1 MLVYHLIDGSF
12 FIINLLFYLLFISL
26 FSRLKVFDSIL
37 KMQFNSRISY
47 SQAGTS
53 LVRALVPVGISI
65 FTCILGYF
73 NTSLVGLFL
82 GLNYFMKYLEWC
94 LVPGVV
100 LYSYLTITIIISLE
114 RMRLFFFLSSWV
126 GDGRSSVIILCVP

>member
-26 FSRLKVFDSIL
+26 FSQLKIFDRIL

-53 LVRALVPVGISI
+53 LVWALVPVGISI

-73 NTSLVGLFL
+73 NTGLL
-82 GLNYFMKYLEWC
+82 GLL
-94 LVPGVV
+94 
-100 LYSYLTITIIISLE
+100 
-114 RMRLFFFLSSWV
+114 
-126 GDGRSSVIILCVP
+126 